1 MCVTLTMT
9 HMQGC
14 PDSTQGDDSD
24 GTATGADDRPVGT
37 TRRWLLRA
45 TGSFAA
51 VGVGLGAG
59 SGTVAAD
66 AVTVPSSSYP
76 TVQAAVDAAE
86 SDSSITE
93 VVVTEGTYDG
103 TLTVDVED
111 LTVRTSEPK
120 AATIEGSDSDT
131 GPAVSI
137 EADGVTFEGFVVR
150 NPDKLL
156 GIKVQAGYDGVT
168 VEGNHVTDIGPFT
181 RLGTTG
187 IISGGGNSELTI
199 AGNTVE
205 NVSSEFPDD
214 ESGYPTTN
222 GIFLNDDQQSD
233 YENVEISDNVVRD
246 LSAET
251 APFGILLQG
260 DLTDVDVTDN
270 EVTGLSASND
280 RTPEEQEGTKFVTYA
295 QGFNDSAS
303 STSNVTVSGNV
314 FDDITAEYF
323 NGESVK
329 IDGEASGLTL
339 EFNDLLATV
348 GIGNATS
355 VEVAATCNYWGHP
368 KGPREVS
375 GNLVADDDPNPQGRS
390 AYFGPAD
397 VEPWS
402 VRSVEN
408 GENIENS
415 CVGRE
420 KGKGNGKGN

>member
-1 MCVTLTMT
+1 ML
-9 HMQGC
+9 GR
-14 PDSTQGDDSD
+14 PDSTQEGESD
-24 GTATGADDRPVGT
+24 ETATRADDRSVGT

-45 TGSFAA
+45 TGSLAA
-51 VGVGLGAG
+51 VGVGLGVG

-66 AVTVPSSSYP
+66 AVTVPGDYG
-76 TVQAAVDAAE
+76 TIQNAVDAAAN
-86 SDSSITE
+86 DSSITE
-93 VVVTEGTYDG
+93 VVVAEGTYDG

-131 GPAVSI
+131 GPAVSL
-137 EADGVTFEGFVVR
+137 AANGVTFEGFVVR

-156 GIKVQAGYDGVT
+156 GVKVQGGYDDVT

-187 IISGGGNSELTI
+187 IISDGGNSGLTI
-199 AGNTVE
+199 TGNTVE
-205 NVSSEFPDD
+205 SVSSEGD
-214 ESGYPTTN
+214 GTTN
-222 GIFLNDDQQSD
+222 GIFLDNEQSS
-233 YENVEISDNVVRD
+233 YENAEISHNIVRD
-246 LSAET
+246 LSSEV
-251 APFGILLQG
+251 APIGILLQG
-260 DLTDVDVTDN
+260 NLTDVGVSDN

-280 RTPEEQEGTKFVTYA
+280 DGSFA
-295 QGFNDSAS
+295 QGVNVDAS
-303 STSNVTVSGNV
+303 STSNVKVSRNV
-314 FDDITAEYF
+314 FTDITAEFF

-329 IDGEASGLTL
+329 IDGFSDDGSGLTL

-348 GIGNATS
+348 GIGNGTG

-375 GNLVADDDPNPQGRS
+375 GNLVADDDPNPRGRS

-408 GENIENS
+408 GENTENS
-415 CVGRE
+415 CVGRD
-420 KGKGNGKGN
+420 NGKGTGN